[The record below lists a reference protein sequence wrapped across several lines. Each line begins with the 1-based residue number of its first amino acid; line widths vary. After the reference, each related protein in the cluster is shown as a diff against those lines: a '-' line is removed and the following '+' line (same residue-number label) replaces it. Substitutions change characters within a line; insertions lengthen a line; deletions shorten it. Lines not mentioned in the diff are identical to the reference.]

1 MIGSIRLIS
10 QEDAKSKSFVI
21 HLLKAM
27 LFKDDYFKK
36 KGQTM
41 LKKQADMQSLSKEEL
56 KPPLV
61 EFLMISDKIKD

>member
-1 MIGSIRLIS
+1 
-10 QEDAKSKSFVI
+10 
-21 HLLKAM
+21 M

>member
-1 MIGSIRLIS
+1 
-10 QEDAKSKSFVI
+10 
-21 HLLKAM
+21 M

-41 LKKQADMQSLSKEEL
+41 LKKQADLHSQSESEL

-61 EFLMISDKIKD
+61 EFLMISDNIKDHVNSLEVSVMIEQDEEAKEALRKE